1 MAKLSLT
8 PIGSRY
14 GSIDALNANFD
25 AIEAAIENTFSLDG
39 TTPNTIDSNIDLD
52 SNRIINLGNAVNNQD
67 AVTLQQVSSLVNTA
81 NSGLIVSLKQFITAT
96 TGQTIFNLTLFTY
109 FPGGN
114 NLSVYINGVRQY
126 VGLSYTE
133 TNSSRVTF
141 TGGVNKDAVVE
152 FVSNE
157 AVSSSISVSSGV
169 QYQPAGTGA
178 VATTVQAKLRES
190 VSVLDFG
197 ASTGATAAVNA
208 ASFTSAWT
216 ASNPKAVLVPAG
228 TYLFTGTVTGKFYSF
243 GAVTISGGTV
253 TSITNLVP

>member
-25 AIEAAIENTFSLDG
+25 AIEAAIENTLSLDN
-39 TTPNTIDSNIDLD
+39 TAPNSLNDDLDLD

-67 AVTLQQVSSLVNTA
+67 AVTLQQVSNIIDAAS
-81 NSGLIVSLKQFITAT
+81 SGLIVSLKQFITAT
-96 TGQTIFNLTLFTY
+96 AGQTVFNLTSFTY

-114 NLSVYINGVRQY
+114 NLSVYIDGVRQY

-141 TGGVNKDAVVE
+141 TGGLTVGSVVE

-157 AVSSSISVSSGV
+157 AVSSTISVSNGV

-178 VATTVQAKLRES
+178 VATNVQAKLRES

-197 ASTGATAAVNA
+197 ASTGATSTVNA
-208 ASFTSAWT
+208 ASFTAAWA